1 MEISAYRLR
10 ISGRVTGV
18 GFRYFTIRQAERYP
32 ELTGHVRNIGYG
44 EVEVLLQGKTDDVEE
59 MIAYLRKGPFTARVD
74 NVEIL
79 PVAYD
84 PSLRE
89 FSVE

>member
-1 MEISAYRLR
+1 MDVTACKVR

-32 ELTGHVRNIGYG
+32 ELTGYVRNIGYG
-44 EVEVLLQGKTDDVEE
+44 EVEVLLQGKTTDVEE

-79 PVAYD
+79 PVAFD

-89 FSVE
+89 FSLE